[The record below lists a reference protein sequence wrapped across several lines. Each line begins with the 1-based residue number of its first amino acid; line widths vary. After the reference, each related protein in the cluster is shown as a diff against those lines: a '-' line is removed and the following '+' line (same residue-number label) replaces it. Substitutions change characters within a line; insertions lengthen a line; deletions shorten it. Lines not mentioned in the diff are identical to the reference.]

1 MVVFTGVELG
11 WLLIVLGALVL
22 LFEAYSPGFFMT
34 VPGTVMIIL
43 GILLVLGVD
52 VLGSVWGIILGVVV
66 ALASAIAT
74 VWFYSKINRG
84 AGPPT
89 TMSRDTVI
97 GRTGRA
103 THTIDAH
110 SLDGKVRIG
119 GHEWS
124 AHSTGAAIAE
134 GAAVRVV
141 EAEGVHVVV
150 EEV

>member
-22 LFEAYSPGFFMT
+22 LFEAYSPGFFLT
-34 VPGTVMIIL
+34 VPGTVMVIL
-43 GILLVLGVD
+43 GALLVLGVD

-66 ALASAIAT
+66 ALATAIAT

-89 TMSRDTVI
+89 AMSRDTVI
-97 GRTGRA
+97 GLTGRVIRP
-103 THTIDAH
+103 IDPH
-110 SLDGKVRIG
+110 SLDGKVRVG

-124 AHSTGAAIAE
+124 AHSTGAPIAE
-134 GAAVRVV
+134 GATVRVV

>member
-1 MVVFTGVELG
+1 MAT
-11 WLLIVLGALVL
+11 
-22 LFEAYSPGFFMT
+22 
-34 VPGTVMIIL
+34 
-43 GILLVLGVD
+43 
-52 VLGSVWGIILGVVV
+52 
-66 ALASAIAT
+66 AIAT

-97 GRTGRA
+97 GLTGRVIRP
-103 THTIDAH
+103 IDPH
-110 SLDGKVRIG
+110 SLDGKVRVG

-124 AHSTGAAIAE
+124 AHSTGAPIAE
-134 GAAVRVV
+134 GATVRVV